1 MSICSIIPAQLE
13 IRPNNLVNYS
23 FITAVLPAGSPVG
36 LLVGSIIVIVIVM
49 VPCTLSA
56 GVLLPSAFVN
66 SSGLVSMV

>member
-23 FITAVLPAGSPVG
+23 FITAVLPGSPVG
-36 LLVGSIIVIVIVM
+36 LLVGSITVIVIVM